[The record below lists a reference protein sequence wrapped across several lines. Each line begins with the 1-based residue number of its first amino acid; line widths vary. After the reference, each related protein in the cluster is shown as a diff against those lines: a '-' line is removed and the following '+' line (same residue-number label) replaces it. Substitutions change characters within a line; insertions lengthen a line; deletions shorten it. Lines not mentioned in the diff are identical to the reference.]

1 MIELIRND
9 SLTLKFQRLAPDGN
23 VITDEADK
31 LFFTVKQN
39 NITDTVVFQKTKED
53 MEYDSETGTYRF
65 TILPEDTVS
74 LPYGTYKYDLE
85 VVNGTDYK
93 KTISIGDFNILDEVT
108 FAVNEE

>member
-1 MIELIRND
+1 MIDLIRND
-9 SLTLKFQRLAPDGN
+9 SLVLTFKRIDGN
-23 VITDEADK
+23 GDIITEEADK
-31 LFFTVKQN
+31 IFFTVKQN
-39 NITDTVVFQKTKED
+39 NITNTVVFQKTKQD
-53 MEYDSETGTYRF
+53 MEFSDGIYRF
-65 TILPEDTVS
+65 TILPEDTVN